1 MDRHDAFITCADPTL
16 SKFFDSSLSC
26 LLSSISSLP
35 SLTSSPTMLPEL
47 MLYTFYST
55 LTLKIGENNSC
66 ASWVSETGIIMPL
79 SEPAVH
85 LRWTSGFLLFF
96 SLFFPPLF
104 FWEISKWSVLSW
116 RDDGKEKKRAK
127 VLIYIFHVNQRL
139 QETHSCFCSCSCFCH
154 ITPAFHPPRAA
165 KHF

>member
-1 MDRHDAFITCADPTL
+1 MDRDDAFITCADPTL
-16 SKFFDSSLSC
+16 PKFFDSSLSC

-47 MLYTFYST
+47 LLYTFYST

-66 ASWVSETGIIMPL
+66 ALWVSETGIIMPL

-96 SLFFPPLF
+96 LFSSPLY
-104 FWEISKWSVLSW
+104 WEISKWSVLSW

-139 QETHSCFCSCSCFCH
+139 QD
-154 ITPAFHPPRAA
+154 AFLFLFLFLPHYTSVLSTQCG
-165 KHF
+165 